1 MRLALISAE
10 YPPAD
15 RMGGIGTNTA
25 AVAPALAERGHD
37 VTVITRGPGGTVESR
52 GVTVVRLDHRWV
64 PNRPAELLL
73 ARRGIAQAIR
83 RVRPDL
89 VQAAE
94 WEAEAWWVAR
104 FHSQPVVTR
113 LATPSFVL
121 DELNRNRVDARAR
134 LVRGLER
141 DQARRSS
148 LVFAPT
154 RAILDR
160 IGTEWELDPDRLAIV
175 RNPVEIEPI
184 RTAGAAAAA
193 MKLPERFLCF
203 FGRME
208 RRKGIE
214 VLAAAL
220 PAVFARHPDVHAVFI
235 GRDPGDE
242 GGDLMRR
249 FHRLVEGF
257 EDRVHL
263 LGELDRT
270 DALAVV
276 ARAELVV
283 LPSLWE
289 SFGYVAVESMALA
302 RPVIATRSGGFPEFI
317 EHGRTGWLV
326 PPDDAGAL
334 SDSMLERLSDPAES
348 RRVGEAAS
356 AASDRFDVN
365 AIVDE
370 LVALYERALETRSAN
385 GFDRSVYKRGY
396 RRYFRPDE
404 PDEPF
409 HALYEQKR
417 RAVLRGFSADARL
430 KLLDAG
436 GGYGRLAA
444 PLARS
449 HDVTLVDISSE
460 MIAQARET
468 CPDDVELVV
477 ADARALPFPDA
488 SFDAVLAL
496 DLLPHLPDLRSGI
509 TELVRV
515 ARPGARIV
523 FDTTNALPL
532 WVLRY
537 PSYVDWQPKRLL
549 LTLRAGGVLPE
560 WRPIVRHHRAG
571 DVRAAIAAAGLELER
586 RQSFGPKLAPKWHLW
601 WTRARS

>member
-1 MRLALISAE
+1 
-10 YPPAD
+10 
-15 RMGGIGTNTA
+15 MGGIGTNTA

-37 VTVITRGPGGTVESR
+37 VTVITRGQAGTVEIK
-52 GVTVVRLDHRWV
+52 GVTVVRIDHRWV
-64 PNRPAELLL
+64 PSRPADLLL
-73 ARRGIAQAIR
+73 TRRGIAAAVR
-83 RVRPDL
+83 RASPDL

-104 FHSQPVVTR
+104 FQPVPVVTR

-121 DELNRNRVDARAR
+121 DELNRNQVDARAR
-134 LVRGLER
+134 LVRALER

-154 RAILDR
+154 RAILDLV
-160 IGTEWELDPDRLAIV
+160 GTEWELDQNRLAIV

-184 RTAGAAAAA
+184 RLAGAAAAP
-193 MKLPERFLCF
+193 MKLPQRFLCF

-220 PAVFARHPDVHAVFI
+220 PSVFTRHPDVHAVFI

-242 GGDLMRR
+242 DGDLMRR
-249 FHRLVEGF
+249 FHQLISGF

-263 LGELDRT
+263 LGELDRE

-289 SFGYVAVESMALA
+289 SFGYVAVESMALG
-302 RPVIATRSGGFPEFI
+302 RPVIATQSGGFPEFI
-317 EHGRTGWLV
+317 EHGETGWLV
-326 PPDDAGAL
+326 PPEDAGAL
-334 SDSMLERLSDPAES
+334 ADSMIERLSDPAES
-348 RRVGEAAS
+348 RRVAEAGS

-370 LVALYERALETRSAN
+370 LVALYERALETRAE
-385 GFDRSVYKRGY
+385 GFDRSVYTRGY

-409 HALYEQKR
+409 HGLYEQKR
-417 RAVLRGFSADARL
+417 RAVLRGFSGDSRL
-430 KLLDAG
+430 KLVDVG

-444 PLARS
+444 PLAQS
-449 HDVTLVDISSE
+449 HDVTLVDVSPE
-460 MIAQARET
+460 MIAQAREK
-468 CPDDVELVV
+468 CPTNVELVV
-477 ADARALPFPDA
+477 GDARALPFPDA

-496 DLLPHLPDLRSGI
+496 DLLTHLPDLRAGLA
-509 TELVRV
+509 ELQRV
-515 ARPGARIV
+515 ARPGARII

-537 PSYVDWQPKRLL
+537 PSYFNWRPKRLL

-560 WRPIVRHHRAG
+560 WRAIVRHHRAS
-571 DVRAAIAAAGLELER
+571 DVRAAIAATGLELER
-586 RQSFGPKLAPKWHLW
+586 RQSFGPKLTPKWHLW
-601 WTRARS
+601 WTRNRS

>member
-1 MRLALISAE
+1 
-10 YPPAD
+10 
-15 RMGGIGTNTA
+15 MGGIGTNTA
-25 AVAPALAERGHD
+25 AVAPALVERGHD
-37 VTVITRGPGGTVESR
+37 VTVIARGAAGTTDSR

-64 PNRPAELLL
+64 PNRPAELVL
-73 ARRGIAQAIR
+73 ARRVIAAAVR
-83 RVRPDL
+83 RVRADL

-104 FHSQPVVTR
+104 LQSVPVVTR

-121 DELNRNRVDARAR
+121 DELNRNRADARAR
-134 LVRGLER
+134 LVRALER

-154 RAILDR
+154 RAILNR
-160 IGTEWELDPDRLAIV
+160 VGTKWNLDPDRLALV
-175 RNPVEIEPI
+175 GNPVEIQPI
-184 RTAGAAAAA
+184 RSAGATASS
-193 MKLPERFLCF
+193 MTLPERFLCF

-220 PAVFARHPDVHAVFI
+220 PTVFARHPDLHAIFI

-257 EDRVHL
+257 ENRVHL
-263 LGELDRT
+263 LGELDRR

-302 RPVIATRSGGFPEFI
+302 RAVIATRSGGFPEFI

-326 PPDDAGAL
+326 PPGDAGAL
-334 SDSMLERLSDPAES
+334 GDSILKRLSDPAAS

-356 AASDRFDVN
+356 VAADRFDVN
-365 AIVDE
+365 AIVDD
-370 LVALYERALETRSAN
+370 LVALYERALEGRRPD

-396 RRYFRPDE
+396 RRYFNPDE
-404 PDEPF
+404 PREPF
-409 HALYEQKR
+409 HHLYEEKR
-417 RAVLRGFSADARL
+417 DAVLRGFAGRDRL
-430 KLLDAG
+430 KLVDVG

-444 PLARS
+444 PLART
-449 HDVTLVDISSE
+449 HDVTLVDVSPE
-460 MIAQARET
+460 MLQQARET
-468 CPDDVELVV
+468 VPADVELVL
-477 ADARALPFPDA
+477 ADARDLPFA
-488 SFDAVLAL
+488 AAGFDAVLAL
-496 DLLPHLPDLRSGI
+496 DLLTHLPDL
-509 TELVRV
+509 TAALAELKRV
-515 ARPGARIV
+515 ARPGARVV
-523 FDTTNALPL
+523 FDTTNSVPL

-537 PSYVDWQPKRLL
+537 PAYTNWRPKRLL
-549 LTLRAGGVLPE
+549 VTLLSGGVLPE
-560 WRPIVRHHRAG
+560 WRQIVRHHR
-571 DVRAAIAAAGLELER
+571 DREVRAAIAAAGLELER
-586 RQSFGPKLAPKWHLW
+586 RESFGPFLAPKWHLW
-601 WTRARS
+601 WTRLP